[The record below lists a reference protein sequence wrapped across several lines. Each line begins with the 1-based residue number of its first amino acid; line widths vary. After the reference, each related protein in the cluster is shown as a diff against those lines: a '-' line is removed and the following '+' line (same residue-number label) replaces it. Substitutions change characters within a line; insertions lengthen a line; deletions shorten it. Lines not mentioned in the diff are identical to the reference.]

1 MVNVFNYFPT
11 IQGEGRSIGK
21 GVFLIR
27 TWGCNYTCK
36 WCDISEV
43 SQCRSKY
50 KKLKLTNNEY
60 HELLNSIEKALSRY
74 SIDILL
80 ITGGE
85 PTIYFTPENRE
96 LWNQIAS
103 YFKHI
108 EIETNGSNPSPYFSY
123 SSPHEYFYTFTGTI
137 KFNVSPKLNI
147 DAYSKFPYIRKIE
160 DIVDF
165 YKYHVNRLL
174 LYHKITEYH
183 GVTFKFVYK
192 KEYGDDILY
201 FIDALKIPRNIVS
214 ILPYTPV
221 EYMKDGELNFYHK
234 FKEYRLE
241 TVEFC
246 LKNGLRYTPREHIE
260 LYFLKTNEHADCK

>member
-96 LWNQIAS
+96 LWNQIALRKGKQPPRVDI
-103 YFKHI
+103 FQCLPHI
-108 EIETNGSNPSPYFSY
+108 K
-123 SSPHEYFYTFTGTI
+123 TI
-137 KFNVSPKLNI
+137 IV
-147 DAYSKFPYIRKIE
+147 YI
-160 DIVDF
+160 
-165 YKYHVNRLL
+165 Y
-174 LYHKITEYH
+174 
-183 GVTFKFVYK
+183 
-192 KEYGDDILY
+192 
-201 FIDALKIPRNIVS
+201 
-214 ILPYTPV
+214 
-221 EYMKDGELNFYHK
+221 
-234 FKEYRLE
+234 
-241 TVEFC
+241 C
-246 LKNGLRYTPREHIE
+246 
-260 LYFLKTNEHADCK
+260 